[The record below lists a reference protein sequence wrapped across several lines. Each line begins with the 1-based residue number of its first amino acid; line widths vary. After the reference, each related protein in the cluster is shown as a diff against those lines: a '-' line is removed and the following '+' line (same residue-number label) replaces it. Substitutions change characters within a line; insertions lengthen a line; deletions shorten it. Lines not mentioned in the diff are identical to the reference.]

1 MFALDDSE
9 LGHTDLVQHHV
20 DTGDHP
26 PIKQPVRRV
35 PFVYRDKIAELVA
48 GKEKQGVVEPSTSP
62 WASPVV
68 LVPKKDGQYRF
79 CIDYR
84 RLNSV
89 TRKDVYPLPRIDD
102 ILDTLGGMK
111 FFSSLDLASG
121 YWQIRMDNESQTK
134 SAFITYRGLYEF
146 TRMTFGMCNAAATF
160 QRLMECVLSGMI
172 WKSCFAYIDDVLVGS
187 RTFDEHLNN
196 LQQVFSRLRK
206 AGLRLKAKK
215 CLFLREEVPYLGH
228 VVTKYGIKPDPQ
240 KINTVKQYPVPV
252 DTTQVR
258 QFLGLTSYYRRF
270 VSEFSRIAAPLHL
283 LLKKDAQFQWTNS
296 CQEAFERLKEALVSS
311 PVLAYPQFQ
320 SEHPFIVETDASA
333 RGLGA
338 VLAQQQTDG
347 QVHPIAFTSRSLTV
361 PEHNYAITELETLG
375 LVWAL
380 KIFRAYLLGHHCI
393 VFTDHA
399 ACTSLLTNQHPSPK
413 LARWAMVI
421 QELDLDIRH
430 RSGKSNL
437 VTDALS
443 WNPLPTAEVLRT
455 EVELQ
460 SRHDTSDIETLQRQ
474 DEELAPIF
482 RYLEEGILPGD
493 DRYAKRLALEKSR
506 FEVIDGVLYHEN
518 PDVPG
523 VWRIAVPRALRE
535 ILLKESHSGK
545 FAGHFAERKLYA
557 TLRTKYWWDK
567 MRSDVRKHCRSCLTC
582 ASRKG
587 PGRALRPKLQPI
599 PVGGPF
605 HRVGV
610 DVLQLPLSHE
620 GNQYAIVFMD
630 YLTKWPEVFAVP
642 DQKAEIIARLFVEH
656 VIVRCGVPEHL
667 LSDRGANFL
676 SALVQE
682 VCKLVGTTKL
692 NTSGYHPQCDGLVKK
707 FNGTLV
713 NMLSKSVSKYG
724 RDWDQHLQYL
734 LFVYRVAVQ
743 ESTQM
748 SPFYL
753 LYS

>member
-1 MFALDDSE
+1 M
-9 LGHTDLVQHHV
+9 
-20 DTGDHP
+20 
-26 PIKQPVRRV
+26 
-35 PFVYRDKIAELVA
+35 
-48 GKEKQGVVEPSTSP
+48 
-62 WASPVV
+62 
-68 LVPKKDGQYRF
+68 
-79 CIDYR
+79 
-84 RLNSV
+84 
-89 TRKDVYPLPRIDD
+89 
-102 ILDTLGGMK
+102 
-111 FFSSLDLASG
+111 
-121 YWQIRMDNESQTK
+121 
-134 SAFITYRGLYEF
+134 
-146 TRMTFGMCNAAATF
+146 
-160 QRLMECVLSGMI
+160 
-172 WKSCFAYIDDVLVGS
+172 
-187 RTFDEHLNN
+187 
-196 LQQVFSRLRK
+196 
-206 AGLRLKAKK
+206 
-215 CLFLREEVPYLGH
+215 
-228 VVTKYGIKPDPQ
+228 
-240 KINTVKQYPVPV
+240 
-252 DTTQVR
+252 
-258 QFLGLTSYYRRF
+258 
-270 VSEFSRIAAPLHL
+270 
-283 LLKKDAQFQWTNS
+283 
-296 CQEAFERLKEALVSS
+296 SS

-333 RGLGA
+333 RGLRA

-347 QVHPIAFTSRSLTV
+347 QVHPIAFASRSLTV
-361 PEHNYAITELETLG
+361 PERNYAITELETLG

-380 KIFRAYLLGHHCI
+380 KIFRAYLLGLHCI

-437 VTDALS
+437 VADALS
-443 WNPLPTAEVLRT
+443 RNPLPTAEVLQI
-455 EVELQ
+455 EVEPQ
-460 SRHDTSDIETLQRQ
+460 SRHDTSDIETLRRE

-493 DRYAKRLALEKSR
+493 DHYAKRLALEKSR
-506 FEVIDGVLYHEN
+506 FEVVDGVLYHEN

-557 TLRTKYWWDK
+557 TLRTKYWWDN

-587 PGRALRPKLQPI
+587 PGRAPSPKLQPI

-620 GNQYAIVFMD
+620 GNQYAVVFMD

-642 DQKAEIIARLFVEH
+642 NQKAETIARLFVEH
-656 VIVRCGVPEHL
+656 MIVRHGVPEHL

-692 NTSGYHPQCDGLVKK
+692 NTSGYHSQCDGLVEK

-724 RDWDQHLQYL
+724 RDWDQHLPYL
-734 LFVYRVAVQ
+734 LFAYRVAVQ

-753 LYS
+753 LYGREPRVPTETALNKPRTVYQIDFPDYCSELVAHLSDAWALAHQNIKKAQSKQKKQYDKRSTGPKIKIGDRVMVYFPDQVKGKAWKLAWPYHGPYKVLALTPTNAEVCLIGSPQSNSIFVALDCIHTCPEEMTNETWTGLNPTKPRQSCKKSKPDSSDTSRSSKPIDREYTGPITRSMVRKLEN